1 MFIDIQTIKRN
12 FSFYTKVILI
22 FSLILGL
29 AIMYGYWS
37 TLGINIFPFPG
48 LFDLIRFSAYPLLIL

>member
-12 FSFYTKVILI
+12 FSFYTNVILI

-37 TLGINIFPFPG
+37 TLGISIFPFLG

>member
-1 MFIDIQTIKRN
+1 MFIDIQAIKRN
-12 FSFYTKVILI
+12 FSFYTNVILI

-37 TLGINIFPFPG
+37 TLGINIFPFLG